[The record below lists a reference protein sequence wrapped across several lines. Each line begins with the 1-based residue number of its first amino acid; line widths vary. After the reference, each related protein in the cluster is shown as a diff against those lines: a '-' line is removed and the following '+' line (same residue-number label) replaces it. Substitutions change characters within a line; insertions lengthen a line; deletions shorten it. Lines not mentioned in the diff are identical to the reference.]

1 MDVMPLGE
9 AFRTFKF
16 YEAEILRL
24 RLRMTLQHSLLCAE
38 KSESDFMVGAFAFSI
53 VSEEDF
59 EIFVKH

>member
-1 MDVMPLGE
+1 MSCRYAKHF
-9 AFRTFKF
+9 AFSSS

-38 KSESDFMVGAFAFSI
+38 KTESDFMVGAFDFNI